1 MFLTRDGCP
10 ACGEAGRTLYSCPFN
25 ADPISSFLEFYYH
38 RELDLQGE
46 YRAVECN
53 RCGTIFQAEVGDD
66 AFLAILYGEWIDSI
80 DPEDDPQYRFD
91 IANPR
96 LSRDGHEI
104 ICAAAFLDVPL
115 AQMVTLDFGMGW
127 ASWARNARELGC
139 KSHGYDLSPERFTF
153 AQKYGIIT
161 DLDETFHFIN
171 TEQVIEHVP
180 RPAALVADLAARLR
194 PGGILKI
201 SVPSNLGLKETF
213 ARLAA
218 GQPSVTRDEIMPL
231 QPLEHLNCFTPK
243 GLELMSG
250 MTIVWPSLVD
260 RFAFLP
266 SGISLR
272 YPRKAVKELVRPF
285 WRNRANVYVWLQR
298 R

>member
-10 ACGEAGRTLYSCPFN
+10 ACGGAGRTLYSCPFN
-25 ADPISSFLEFYYH
+25 ADPISSFLEIYYH

-46 YRAVECN
+46 YRAVECK

-66 AFLAILYGEWIDSI
+66 AFLATLYGEWIDSI

-115 AQMVTLDFGMGW
+115 EQMVTLDFGMGW

-161 DLDETFHFIN
+161 DLEETFHFIN
-171 TEQVIEHVP
+171 TEQVMEHVP

-201 SVPSNLGLKETF
+201 SVPSSLGLKETL

-231 QPLEHLNCFTPK
+231 QPLEHVNCFTPK

-250 MTIVWPSLVD
+250 MRVVRPSLVD

-285 WRNRANVYVWLQR
+285 WRNRANVCVWLQR

>member
-1 MFLTRDGCP
+1 
-10 ACGEAGRTLYSCPFN
+10 
-25 ADPISSFLEFYYH
+25 
-38 RELDLQGE
+38 
-46 YRAVECN
+46 
-53 RCGTIFQAEVGDD
+53 VGDD
-66 AFLAILYGEWIDSI
+66 AFLAILYGVWFYSI

-115 AQMVTLDFGMGW
+115 ERMVTLDFGMGW

-171 TEQVIEHVP
+171 TEQVMEHVP